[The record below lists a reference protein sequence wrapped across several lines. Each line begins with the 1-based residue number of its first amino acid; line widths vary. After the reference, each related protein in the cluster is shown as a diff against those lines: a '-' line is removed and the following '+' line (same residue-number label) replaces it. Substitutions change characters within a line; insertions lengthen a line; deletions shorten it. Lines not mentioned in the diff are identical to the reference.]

1 MGVFKEDVEE
11 EDVMWVME
19 LIEFFLWGD
28 VDKGGEGNPE
38 WSNVEQVL
46 SMQWLFFRSKFE
58 AVWVAEDDEGGVILP
73 LLVEEG
79 HDIIASNSF
88 VT

>member
-46 SMQWLFFRSKFE
+46 SRRWEFFRLRFG
-58 AVWVAEDDEGGVILP
+58 AAQVAEDDEGGVI
-73 LLVEEG
+73 VEEG
-79 HDIIASNSF
+79 QDIIASNSL